1 MIKSYLVITATVAS
15 NSSVLSESWTTVT
28 RVRLPQ
34 LCAHLLF
41 QAYPSSLIRPC
52 TESIEERDMIFI
64 LPVGAVHPTVGDSNI
79 SEFHDRSKYETGRR
93 RRACARQQR

>member
-1 MIKSYLVITATVAS
+1 
-15 NSSVLSESWTTVT
+15 
-28 RVRLPQ
+28 
-34 LCAHLLF
+34 
-41 QAYPSSLIRPC
+41 
-52 TESIEERDMIFI
+52 MIFI